1 MAKTKRA
8 KSETVR
14 RVEARAEPAGKSA
27 YELHRERV
35 AARESANSKK
45 GRDIGELPPVVDPAR
60 KEACRFNFRLF
71 CETYF
76 PDQFYLAWSDDHLEI
91 LAAVEA
97 AVLRGELFAFAMP
110 RGSGKSAI
118 IEAAAT
124 WALLYG
130 HRQFVTII
138 GATEGHAGEMLANIK
153 TSCESRD
160 TLAEDFP
167 EVIYPIAK
175 LDRISN
181 RARGQLFRGRPTH
194 IQWRDEEVQLPTIP
208 GSDGSGGIVRV
219 RGITGAIRGMAVTR
233 PSDGKRV
240 RPSLVL
246 VDDPQ
251 TDKAARSPSQVA
263 QLEKV
268 FKGAILGLAGP
279 DVQIAGLV
287 TVTVVAPDDLAE
299 RLLDRER
306 NPACHGRRMKMV
318 YEWPTE
324 TELWEKYAELRK
336 AGQRSGAGTGEA
348 DKLFADNLERM
359 TAGCRVGWP
368 ARMKTGEIHAIQ
380 SAYNLRIDKGEA
392 TFAAEYQNEPLPTV
406 DRTVEELVAPEIA
419 EKINRYPR
427 QFVPLACQYLSMMVD
442 VQKEALYW
450 AICAWEENF
459 TGYVIDYG
467 AYPEQRKPYF
477 TLRDL
482 TKKLSDVSKA
492 KSVEGALIEGL
503 EALTGRYLGRE
514 WKREDGATMRIERC
528 LVDANYRSDTVYQFC
543 RESSRAG
550 VIMPSHGQGVKA
562 SSLPFA
568 MYAKKPGDRVGH
580 YWRVPNVA
588 KKRIIRHVMIDT
600 NYWKSFLH
608 ARLAVPRGDPGC
620 LSLFG
625 EHPEL
630 HRMLADHLVA
640 EYRTTNT
647 AKGRTVEEWSERPG
661 RPDNHFFDCLVGCA
675 VGASMQGA
683 TLEGSSGFKP
693 AKRKRVSFAEIQR
706 QRRGG
711 R

>member
-1 MAKTKRA
+1 MTLFAGPKRTPSDKAAKRHSAHRGRA
-8 KSETVR
+8 AKQD
-14 RVEARAEPAGKSA
+14 RAASLA
-27 YELHRERV
+27 
-35 AARESANSKK
+35 
-45 GRDIGELPPVVDPAR
+45 GRDIGEMPAVVDPAR
-60 KEACRFNFRLF
+60 KEACRLNFRLF

-76 PDQFYLAWSDDHLEI
+76 ADQFYLAWSDDHLEI

-97 AVLRGELFAFAMP
+97 AVLRGELLAFAMS
-110 RGSGKSAI
+110 RGSGKTAL
-118 IEAAAT
+118 IEAAAL

-130 HRQFVTII
+130 HQQFVTII
-138 GATEGHAGEMLANIK
+138 GATEEHAAQMLENIK
-153 TSCESRD
+153 IGCETREL
-160 TLAEDFP
+160 LAADFP
-167 EVIYPIAK
+167 EVCYPIAK
-175 LDRISN
+175 LERINN
-181 RARGQLFRGRPTH
+181 RARGQLYRGKPTH
-194 IQWRDEEVQLPTIP
+194 IHWRGEDVQFPSIP
-208 GSDGSGGIVRV
+208 GSPASGAIIRCRGMTGS
-219 RGITGAIRGMAVTR
+219 IRGMAVSR
-233 PSDGKRV
+233 ACDGRRV

-251 TDKAARSPSQVA
+251 TDKSARSPSQVA
-263 QLEKV
+263 QMEKV
-268 FKGAILGLAGP
+268 FKGAVLGLAGP

-318 YEWPTE
+318 YEWPAD
-324 TELWEKYAELRK
+324 TELWERYAELRK
-336 AGQRSGAGTGEA
+336 AGQRSGAGTAEA
-348 DKLFADNLERM
+348 DKLFADNLDRM
-359 TAGCRVGWP
+359 TAGSVVGWP
-368 ARMKTGEIHAIQ
+368 ARIRPGEIHALQ
-380 SAYNLRIDKGEA
+380 SAYNLRIDKGES
-392 TFAAEYQNEPLPTV
+392 TFAAEYQNEPLPVV
-406 DRTVEELVAPEIA
+406 DRSVEELTAPEIA
-419 EKINRYPR
+419 DKLNRYPR
-427 QFVPLACQYLSMMVD
+427 QFVPLACQHLSMMVD

-467 AYPEQRKPYF
+467 AYPEQRRPYF
-477 TLRDL
+477 TLRDI
-482 TKKLSDVSKA
+482 TKRLSDVSKA
-492 KSVEGALIEGL
+492 KSVEGALLEGL
-503 EALTGRYLGRE
+503 EALTGTYLGRE

-550 VIMPSHGQGVKA
+550 VVMPSHGQGVKA
-562 SSLPFA
+562 SSMPFA
-568 MYAKKPGDRVGH
+568 MYARKPGDRVGH

-625 EHPEL
+625 EHAET
-630 HRMLADHLVA
+630 HRMLADHLIA

-661 RPDNHFFDCLVGCA
+661 RPDNHFLDCLVGCA

-683 TLEGSSGFKP
+683 TLAGSNGFKP
-693 AKRKRVSFAEIQR
+693 ARRKRVSFAEIQR
-706 QRRGG
+706 QRKGG

>member
-1 MAKTKRA
+1 MTLFGGGTAKPSKP
-8 KSETVR
+8 
-14 RVEARAEPAGKSA
+14 PAGGRHHKR
-27 YELHRERV
+27 REQF
-35 AARESANSKK
+35 AARDKAASLA
-45 GRDIGELPPVVDPAR
+45 GRDIGELPAVADPAR
-60 KEACRFNFRLF
+60 KEACRMNFRLF

-91 LAAVEA
+91 IAAIEA
-97 AVLRGELFAFAMP
+97 ATLRGELLAFAMS
-110 RGSGKSAI
+110 RGSGKTAL
-118 IEAAAT
+118 IEAAAL

-130 HRQFVTII
+130 HQQFVVAI
-138 GATEGHAGEMLANIK
+138 GATEEHAAQMLQNIK
-153 TSCESRD
+153 TSCETRER
-160 TLAEDFP
+160 LAEDFP
-167 EVIYPIAK
+167 EVCYPIAK
-175 LDRISN
+175 LERINN
-181 RARGQLFRGRPTH
+181 RARGQLYRGKPTH
-194 IQWRDEEVQLPTIP
+194 IHWKGEDVQFPTIP
-208 GSDGSGGIVRV
+208 GSPASGGIIQV
-219 RGITGAIRGMAVTR
+219 RGMTGSIRGMAVTR
-233 PSDGKRV
+233 ACDGRRV

-251 TDKAARSPSQVA
+251 TDKSARSPSQVA

-268 FKGAILGLAGP
+268 FKGAVLGLAGP

-318 YEWPTE
+318 YDWPTE

-348 DKLFADNLERM
+348 DKLFADNLGRM
-359 TAGCRVGWP
+359 TAGCKVGWP
-368 ARMKTGEIHAIQ
+368 ARMRPGEIHAIQ
-380 SAYNLRIDKGEA
+380 TAYNLRIDKGETA
-392 TFAAEYQNEPLPTV
+392 FAAEYQNEPLPLV
-406 DRTVEELVAPEIA
+406 DRNVEELTAPEIA
-419 EKINRYPR
+419 DKVNRYPR
-427 QFVPLACQYLSMMVD
+427 QFVPLACQHLSMMVD

-467 AYPEQRKPYF
+467 TYPEQRRPYF
-477 TLRDL
+477 TLRDI
-482 TKKLSDVSKA
+482 TKKLTDVSKS
-492 KSVEGALIEGL
+492 KSVEGALIAGL
-503 EALTGRYLGRE
+503 ESLTGKYLGRE
-514 WKREDGATMRIERC
+514 WKREDGSLMRIERC
-528 LVDANYRSDTVYQFC
+528 LIDANYLSDTVYQFC

-562 SSLPFA
+562 SSMPFA

-600 NYWKSFLH
+600 NYWKSFIH
-608 ARLAVPRGDPGC
+608 ARLAVPRGDAGC

-625 EHPEL
+625 EHAEL

-640 EYRTTNT
+640 EFRVTNT

-661 RPDNHFFDCLVGCA
+661 RPDNHLFDCLVGCA

-683 TLEGSSGFKP
+683 TLEGASGFKP
-693 AKRKRVSFAEIQR
+693 AKRKRVSFAEMQR

-711 R
+711 Q

>member
-1 MAKTKRA
+1 MTLFAGTKRTP
-8 KSETVR
+8 SEK
-14 RVEARAEPAGKSA
+14 AGKRHSA
-27 YELHRERV
+27 HRGR
-35 AARESANSKK
+35 AAKQDRAASLA
-45 GRDIGELPPVVDPAR
+45 GRDIGELPAVVDPAR
-60 KEACRFNFRLF
+60 KEACRLNFRLF
-71 CETYF
+71 CDTYF
-76 PDQFYLAWSDDHLEI
+76 ADQFYLAWSDDHLEI

-97 AVLRGELFAFAMP
+97 AVLRGELLAFAMS
-110 RGSGKSAI
+110 RGSGKTAL
-118 IEAAAT
+118 IEAAAL

-130 HRQFVTII
+130 HQQFVTII
-138 GATEGHAGEMLANIK
+138 GATEEHAAQMLENIK
-153 TSCESRD
+153 IGCETREL
-160 TLAEDFP
+160 LAADFP
-167 EVIYPIAK
+167 EVCYPIAK
-175 LDRISN
+175 LERINN
-181 RARGQLFRGRPTH
+181 RARGQLYRGKPTH
-194 IQWRDEEVQLPTIP
+194 IHWRGEDVQFPSIP
-208 GSDGSGGIVRV
+208 GSPASGAIIRCRGMTGS
-219 RGITGAIRGMAVTR
+219 IRGMAVTR
-233 PSDGKRV
+233 ACDGRRV

-251 TDKAARSPSQVA
+251 TDKSARSPSQVA

-306 NPACHGRRMKMV
+306 NPACHGRRMRMV
-318 YEWPTE
+318 YEWPAD
-324 TELWEKYAELRK
+324 TELWERYAELRK
-336 AGQRSGAGTGEA
+336 AGQRSGAGTAEA
-348 DKLFADNLERM
+348 DKLFADNLDRM
-359 TAGCRVGWP
+359 TAGSVVGWP
-368 ARMKTGEIHAIQ
+368 ARIRPGEIHALQ
-380 SAYNLRIDKGEA
+380 SAYNLRIDKGES
-392 TFAAEYQNEPLPTV
+392 TFAAEYQNEPLPVV
-406 DRTVEELVAPEIA
+406 DRSVEELTAPEIA
-419 EKINRYPR
+419 DKLNRHPR
-427 QFVPLACQYLSMMVD
+427 QFVPLACQHLSMMVD
-442 VQKEALYW
+442 VQKESLYW

-467 AYPEQRKPYF
+467 AYPEQRRPYF
-477 TLRDL
+477 TLRDI
-482 TKKLSDVSKA
+482 TKRLSDVSKA
-492 KSVEGALIEGL
+492 KSVEGALLEGL
-503 EALTGRYLGRE
+503 EALTGTYLGRE

-550 VIMPSHGQGVKA
+550 VVMPSHGQGVKA
-562 SSLPFA
+562 SSMPFA

-625 EHPEL
+625 EHAEA
-630 HRMLADHLVA
+630 HRMLADHLIA

-661 RPDNHFFDCLVGCA
+661 RPDNHLLDCLVGCA

-683 TLEGSSGFKP
+683 TLAGSNGFQP
-693 AKRKRVSFAEIQR
+693 ARRKRVSFAEIQR
-706 QRRGG
+706 QRKGG